1 VLRSVVR
8 GAGGRPSRVRTTTIG
23 FAAVKSLLAGR
34 VDAATGFW
42 NVEGVALKARRPGF
56 REFRV
61 DDYGAPRYPE
71 LVLCVS
77 RETLQDEPD
86 TVRAAIRAL
95 QRGYGVVRRDPE
107 SAASAMLERE
117 RSLDRENLM
126 RQLDAVA
133 PAYQAGVPA
142 YGQLVAER
150 LREWAEWDVEFG
162 ILRRAPTS
170 TRRSTPRSWAGS
182 TPVGRRAL
190 LGAQAPEVP
199 SHGLRAAP
207 HLGDLHRPVR
217 SSRRMISPRMPVVSS
232 SFSVP
237 CTAGTDAA
245 CPNWWATGMRQCQSC
260 LEYGCALQLTT
271 RVAAST

>member
-1 VLRSVVR
+1 VLARPQIRSPKALEGRRAGVTGLPSDDAVLRSVVR
-8 GAGGRPSRVRTTTIG
+8 GAGGRPGRVRTTTIG

-162 ILRRAPTS
+162 ILRRAPDLDEAFDPS
-170 TRRSTPRSWAGS
+170 F
-182 TPVGRRAL
+182 VGRVDN
-190 LGAQAPEVP
+190 P
-199 SHGLRAAP
+199 
-207 HLGDLHRPVR
+207 
-217 SSRRMISPRMPVVSS
+217 
-232 SFSVP
+232 
-237 CTAGTDAA
+237 
-245 CPNWWATGMRQCQSC
+245 
-260 LEYGCALQLTT
+260 
-271 RVAAST
+271 